1 MAFNRDDFL
10 AAFLGRVTKGIET
23 RTEEAKQYEK
33 DERSA
38 AERNA
43 PLIQTRQARLDQAY
57 SLGQQAMALGATV
70 DQVLHSSKTGPAGI
84 QKFTEALTTAARQ
97 RGMTTLGPSDIEQI
111 VSMPN
116 ITPVD
121 LDYAD
126 ASSDELLRQRLKTQ
140 YGLTPAQQAEQKEVS
155 LMGTLFGFG
164 DRAAA
169 DKRLR
174 DTEYMGGMSYADIN
188 AMANQKEYQSI
199 MPEATMIFTDVNFF
213 TKKDTLDFSRDFRDA
228 ETKVLN
234 SREYLQAEQALREA
248 MTFNTDLTE
257 DEKKALLEADIKEL
271 KQKALIEGS
280 KDTLDI
286 YLGNYDS
293 NSFFNSPTVNKVL
306 QDMIGDEELEELK
319 EIYGIEAPD
328 AREEEEKP
336 TLDVVDT
343 VITSRMDEDQPETTD
358 ATADPAEEVQPAAP
372 IDTDFPIAPTLSA
385 AQKEILRNK
394 FAGSIL
400 EDKASFNYTRDQWK
414 NMSRREREERGLP
427 VSVLGGLLFTF
438 RDDLDEVLENRNL
451 NVERKTNVGQ
461 NSYKII
467 LGKKAYHVTAEQLA
481 SMDDKFFDGLKPTL
495 FLLPYNEGEESID
508 EKLTD
513 ELLNRFSN

>member
-1 MAFNRDDFL
+1 MEFNRDDFL
-10 AAFLGRVTKGIET
+10 AAFLGRVTKGIES

-33 DERSA
+33 DKRSA

-57 SLGQQAMALGATV
+57 SLGQTAMSLGATI

-84 QKFTEALTTAARQ
+84 QKFTEALQTAANQ

-126 ASSDELLRQRLKTQ
+126 ATSDELLKQRLETQ
-140 YGLTPAQQAEQKEVS
+140 YGLSPAQQAEQKEVG

-174 DTEYMGGMSYADIN
+174 ETEYMGGMSYADIN
-188 AMANQKEYQSI
+188 ALANQKEYQSI
-199 MPEATMIFTDVNFF
+199 MPEATMLFTDVNFF
-213 TKKDTLDFSRDFRDA
+213 TKKDTLDFSRDFRDV

-234 SREYLQAEQALREA
+234 SREYLQAEKALREA
-248 MTFNTDLTE
+248 MTFNKELSE
-257 DEKKALLEADIKEL
+257 DEKKDLLEADIKEL

-293 NSFFNSPTVNKVL
+293 NSFFTSPTVNKVL
-306 QDMIGDEELEELK
+306 QDMIGNEELEELK

-328 AREEEEKP
+328 AQEEETP

-343 VITSRMDEDQPETTD
+343 VITSRMDEDQPD
-358 ATADPAEEVQPAAP
+358 ATAAPAEDVQPAAP
-372 IDTDFPIAPTLSA
+372 IDTAFPIAPTLSA

-400 EDKASFNYTRDQWK
+400 EDKASFDYTRDQWK
-414 NMSRREREERGLP
+414 SMKRTEKIERGLP
-427 VSVLGGLLFTF
+427 VSDLGGFFFTF
-438 RDDLDEVLENRNL
+438 RDDLDEILENRNL
-451 NVERKTNVGQ
+451 NIERKTNVGQ

-467 LGKKAYHVTAEQLA
+467 LGKKAYHVTAEELA

-495 FLLPYNEGEESID
+495 FLLPYNEGEEIID
-508 EKLTD
+508 ETLTD

>member
-10 AAFLGRVTKGIET
+10 AAFLGRVTKGIES

-57 SLGQQAMALGATV
+57 SLGQTAMSLGATI

-84 QKFTEALTTAARQ
+84 QKFTEALQTAANQ

-126 ASSDELLRQRLKTQ
+126 ATSDELLKQRLETQ
-140 YGLTPAQQAEQKEVS
+140 YGLTPAEQAEQKEVG

-164 DRAAA
+164 DRAAV

-188 AMANQKEYQSI
+188 ALANQKEYQSI
-199 MPEATMIFTDVNFF
+199 MPEATMVFTDVNFF
-213 TKKDTLDFSRDFRDA
+213 TKKDTIDFSRDFRDI

-234 SREYLQAEQALREA
+234 SRQYIQAEEELRNA
-248 MTFNTDLTE
+248 INFNTNLSE
-257 DEKKALLEADIKEL
+257 DEKKVLLEKDIKEL
-271 KQKALIEGS
+271 RQAALIEGS
-280 KDTLDI
+280 RDTLDI

-293 NSFFNSPTVNKVL
+293 NSFFTSPTVNKVL
-306 QDMIGDEELEELK
+306 QDMIGNEELEELK

-328 AREEEEKP
+328 AQEEETP

-358 ATADPAEEVQPAAP
+358 ATAAPAEDVQPSAP
-372 IDTDFPIAPTLSA
+372 IDTAFPVAPALSA

-400 EDKASFNYTRDQWK
+400 EDKASFDYTRDQWK
-414 NMSRREREERGLP
+414 SMKRTEKIERGLP
-427 VSVLGGLLFTF
+427 VSVLGGLFFTF
-438 RDDLDEVLENRNL
+438 RDDLDEILENRNL
-451 NVERKTNVGQ
+451 NIERKTNVGQ

-467 LGKKAYHVTAEQLA
+467 LGKKAYHVTAEELA
-481 SMDDKFFDGLKPTL
+481 SMNDKFFDGLKPTL

-513 ELLNRFSN
+513 ELLNRFSK